1 MRGNVCAGDD
11 LRITGKVTKK
21 YVDSGEHRVDLEI
34 LMSTQDGPVT
44 PCTATLTL
52 PSRSTTS

>member
-1 MRGNVCAGDD
+1 
-11 LRITGKVTKK
+11 VTKK